1 MADPLTLAIATAV
14 AGKSAEVMTEQARQA
29 ISVIVQKIRAKFST
43 HPHDAAVLDTA
54 TRGESEPDALVQLLE
69 REFAADPAFR
79 SEIRALWLQAAPNAT
94 DDAVSNAFYGKAD
107 KVIQLRDV
115 HGDLTI
121 S

>member
-14 AGKSAEVMTEQARQA
+14 AGKSAEAVTEQVRRT

-43 HPHDAAVLDTA
+43 HPHDVAVLDTV
-54 TRGESEPDALVQLLE
+54 TCGESEPDALVPLLE

-79 SEIRALWLQAAPNAT
+79 NEIRALWLQTAPDAT
-94 DDAVSNAFYGKAD
+94 DNAVSNAFYGKAE

-115 HGDLTI
+115 NGDLNL